1 MRRTIAGLGLI
12 ASLGL
17 APTAAIA
24 DAPAASVAYT
34 QVSPAPQPGGET
46 EQGGGNAGMWGLLG
60 LAGLLGLMGLR
71 KQHQRGREHVGTG
84 DIRHDRP

>member
-12 ASLGL
+12 ISLGL
-17 APTAAIA
+17 APTAALA

-34 QVSPAPQPGGET
+34 QVSPAPQPGET
-46 EQGGGNAGMWGLLG
+46 DEGGGNVGMWGLLG
-60 LAGLLGLMGLR
+60 LVGLLGLLGLR
-71 KQHQRGREHVGTG
+71 KQQPRGREHVGTG